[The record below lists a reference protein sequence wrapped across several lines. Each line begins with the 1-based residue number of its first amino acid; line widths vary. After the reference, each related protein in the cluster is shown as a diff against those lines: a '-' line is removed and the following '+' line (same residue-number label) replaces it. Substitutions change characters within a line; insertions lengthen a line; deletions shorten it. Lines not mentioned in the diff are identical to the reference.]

1 MIEPS
6 QVQTRIDLLSDQLR
20 EHNYR
25 YYILDDPLI
34 SDAEYDRLMRELQ
47 ELETQFPALVRPD
60 SPTMRVGSAPQA
72 EFGTLEHRTPMLS
85 LANAM
90 NIEELREFDQ
100 RVRKI
105 LAVET
110 VEYVAEP
117 KLDGLG
123 VELIYENG
131 VFLAGATRG
140 DGITGENITANLK
153 TIQGLPLR
161 LRDSEKPVP
170 KLLEVRGEVFLRH
183 ADFQKLNANRESQ
196 NESLFANPRN
206 AAAGSLRQLD
216 SRITAQRPLQIN
228 LYAAGRIEEYPFNS
242 HWEFMQTLP
251 KWGFP
256 VNGQIRICHGIE
268 EAIQYYNKMESA
280 RETLPY
286 DIDGIVIKVND
297 LVAQEELGI
306 RSRSPRWAIAGKFKA
321 RQETTVIVSI
331 EASVGRTGAIT
342 PVANLKPVQLGGVVV
357 ARATLHN
364 QDEINRKDVRVGD
377 TVLIQRAGDVIP
389 EVVKV
394 ILENRPDETIPYKIP
409 EVCPVCGGTVMR
421 LEDEAKHYCQ
431 NISCSAQV
439 VGRIEHFASKNAMD
453 IDGMG
458 PKLIEQLVAKKL
470 IHTVADLYYLSKDD
484 LAGLER
490 MAEKSAENI
499 LDAIQA
505 SRGRDLWRFIHA
517 LGIRNVGEHA
527 SKLLAN
533 HFHSFD
539 ALAQASTDSLVEIHE
554 IGPIAAAALVAF
566 FSETHNHEL
575 LENLNAGGVKPETPP
590 MTMVTDDR
598 FLGKIFVFTGK
609 LEQFTRESAQGMV
622 ETRGGKTAGSV
633 SKRTDYVV
641 AGPGAGSKLAKAE
654 SLGVKVLSEDAFLAL
669 LD

>member
-1 MIEPS
+1 METSQALNIIES
-6 QVQTRIDLLSDQLR
+6 LSTLIR

-47 ELETQFPALVRPD
+47 ELEMQFPSLVQPD
-60 SPTMRVGSAPQA
+60 SPTMRVGSAPQT

-90 NIEELREFDQ
+90 NVEELLDFDQ

-105 LAVET
+105 LAVDS

-123 VELIYENG
+123 VELIYEKG
-131 VFLAGATRG
+131 VFTAGATRG
-140 DGITGENITANLK
+140 DGFTGENITANLK

-161 LRDSEKPVP
+161 LRDSEKPIP
-170 KLLEVRGEVFLRH
+170 SLLEVRGEVFLRH
-183 ADFQKLNANRESQ
+183 ADFQKLNASREVQ
-196 NESLFANPRN
+196 NEPLFANPRN

-228 LYAAGRIEEYPFNS
+228 LYAAGVIADYTFSS

-256 VNGQIRICHGIE
+256 VNDQIHICHGIE
-268 EAIQYYNKMESA
+268 EAVEYYRKMEIE
-280 RETLPY
+280 RESLPY

-297 LVAQEELGI
+297 LGAQEELGI

-321 RQETTVIVSI
+321 RQETTTIESI

-364 QDEINRKDVRVGD
+364 QDEINRKDVRIGD

-394 ILENRPDETIPYKIP
+394 ILEKRPGGTIPYKIP
-409 EVCPVCGGTVMR
+409 ATCPVCGGYVMR

-453 IDGMG
+453 IDGLG
-458 PKLIEQLVAKKL
+458 PKLIEQLVSKNL
-470 IHTVADLYYLSKDD
+470 IHTVADLYYLTKETLVD
-484 LAGLER
+484 LER

-499 LDAIQA
+499 LTAIDA
-505 SRGRDLWRFIHA
+505 SRTRELWRFIHA

-533 HFHSFD
+533 RFRSLD
-539 ALAQASTDSLVEIHE
+539 NLATASSEALLEIHE
-554 IGPIAAAALVAF
+554 IGPIAAEAIIGF
-566 FSETHNHEL
+566 FRESHNQEL
-575 LENLNAGGVKPETPP
+575 LHKLTAGGVNPEAPP
-590 MTMVTDDR
+590 QSIQTDDR
-598 FLGKIFVFTGK
+598 FSGKTFVFTGK
-609 LEQFTRESAQGMV
+609 LEKFTREAAQEMV
-622 ETRGGKTAGSV
+622 EARGGNAAGSV
-633 SKRTDYVV
+633 SKKTDYVV

-654 SLGVKVLSEDAFLAL
+654 SLGVTVLTEEEFLRL
-669 LD
+669 VD

>member
-6 QVQTRIDLLSDQLR
+6 QVQAKIDRLSRELR

-34 SDAEYDRLMRELQ
+34 SDAEYDRLMRELL
-47 ELETQFPALVRPD
+47 ELEAQFPALIRPD
-60 SPTMRVGSAPQA
+60 SPTMRVGSAPQT

-90 NIEELREFDQ
+90 NVGELVDFDQ

-105 LAVET
+105 LAVDS

-123 VELIYENG
+123 VELIYEDG
-131 VFLAGATRG
+131 VFIAGATRG
-140 DGITGENITANLK
+140 DGFTGENITANLK

-161 LRDSEKPVP
+161 LRASEKPIP

-228 LYAAGRIEEYPFNS
+228 LYASGVIENYALRS
-242 HWEFMQTLP
+242 HWEFIQTLP
-251 KWGFP
+251 RWGFP
-256 VNGQIRICHGIE
+256 VNDQIRICHGIR
-268 EAIQYYNKMESA
+268 EAIQYYREMELD

-286 DIDGIVIKVND
+286 DIDGIVVKVND
-297 LVAQEELGI
+297 LAAQEELGI

-321 RQETTVIVSI
+321 RQETTIIESI

-364 QDEINRKDVRVGD
+364 QDEVDRKDVRVGD

-394 ILENRPDETIPYKIP
+394 ILEKRPAGTETYRIPV
-409 EVCPVCGGTVMR
+409 VCPVCGGDVIR

-458 PKLIEQLVAKKL
+458 PKLIEQLVAKNL
-470 IHTVADLYYLSKDD
+470 IRTVADLYFLSKDA

-490 MAEKSAENI
+490 MADKSAENI
-499 LDAIQA
+499 LTAIDA
-505 SRGRDLWRFIHA
+505 SRTRELWRFINA

-533 HFHSFD
+533 HFHSFE
-539 ALAQASTDSLVEIHE
+539 ALAQASTEALLEIHE
-554 IGPIAAAALVAF
+554 IGPIAASAITAF
-566 FSETHNHEL
+566 FREPHNHEL
-575 LENLNAGGVKPETPP
+575 LEKLTAGRVRPEAPP
-590 MTMVTDDR
+590 QSIVTDDR
-598 FLGKIFVFTGK
+598 FVGKTFVFTGK
-609 LEQFTRESAQGMV
+609 LEQFSRESAQTMV
-622 ETRGGKTAGSV
+622 ESRGGKTAGSV
-633 SKRTDYVV
+633 SQKTDYVV
-641 AGPGAGSKLAKAE
+641 AGPGAGSKLVNATA
-654 SLGVKVLSEDAFLAL
+654 LGVQVLSEDAFLAM